1 MPLLK
6 HTTNYHLITYTGQV
20 RPPALYEQLNH
31 NSEIIDSELSRLDGV
46 VESAKDIGDRVV
58 TLEEWRT
65 VATVT
70 IARHGVELESHGQS
84 LESVEADLRGIHT
97 DMETQ
102 DVRIESLEDDMSKV
116 NLEGVEL
123 LRTQIATNANDIQA
137 LEIRMTDD
145 EEHIAGNTGR
155 IEALESVTGVVPG
168 EDPGD
173 SAIDRLSA
181 LIAEIQASV
190 EVLQTGVEGIGV
202 RLDGIGVDITN
213 VQDALGVHSTQLE
226 TMSGILENLQ
236 GRMDKAE
243 ADIIALQNNKITPA

>member
-1 MPLLK
+1 MPLLT

-20 RPPALYEQLNH
+20 RPPALYKQLNH
-31 NSEIIDSELSRLDGV
+31 NTEIIDRELKTLNDI
-46 VESAKDIGDRVV
+46 VEVAENVGDRVL
-58 TLEEWRT
+58 TLEEWRA
-65 VATVT
+65 VASTT
-70 IARHGVELESHGQS
+70 IARHGVELENHRTS
-84 LESVEADLRGIHT
+84 LDSVKADLRGIHT
-97 DMETQ
+97 DMASQ
-102 DVRIESLEDDMSKV
+102 DMRLEALEDDMSKV

-137 LEIRMTDD
+137 LELRMTDD
-145 EEHIAGNTGR
+145 EERITGNTGR
-155 IEALESVTGVVPG
+155 IEALESATGVVPG

-173 SAIDRLSA
+173 STIDALKASIEAIMG
-181 LIAEIQASV
+181 SV
-190 EVLQTGVEGIGV
+190 ETIQTGIEGINT

-243 ADIIALQNNKITPA
+243 ADIIALQNGTAPA

>member
-1 MPLLK
+1 MKL
-6 HTTNYHLITYTGQV
+6 TTTEKCHLITYRGQV

-46 VESAKDIGDRVV
+46 VESAKDIGDRVI

-70 IARHGVELESHGQS
+70 IARHGVELESHRQS
-84 LESVEADLRGIHT
+84 LESVEADLRGIHA

-102 DVRIESLEDDMSKV
+102 DVRIEALEDDMSKV

-137 LEIRMTDD
+137 LELRMTDD
-145 EEHIAGNTGR
+145 EERISGNTVR
-155 IEALESVTGVVPG
+155 IEALETATGVVPG
-168 EDPGD
+168 ESPGD
-173 SAIDRLSA
+173 SAIDA
-181 LIAEIQASV
+181 LKASIEAIMGSV
-190 EVLQTGVEGIGV
+190 EAMQTGIVGINT

-243 ADIIALQNNKITPA
+243 ADIIALQNKSDPA

>member
-1 MPLLK
+1 MKL
-6 HTTNYHLITYTGQV
+6 TNTKRFHLITYTGQV

-31 NSEIIDSELSRLDGV
+31 NTEIIDSQLSRLDGL
-46 VESAKDIGDRVV
+46 VESAKDIGDRVIS
-58 TLEEWRT
+58 LEDWRAL
-65 VATVT
+65 ATVT
-70 IARHGVELESHGQS
+70 IARHGVELESHRQS
-84 LESVEADLRGIHT
+84 LESVEADLRGIHA

-102 DVRIESLEDDMSKV
+102 DVRIEALEDDMSKV

-137 LEIRMTDD
+137 LELRMTDD

-168 EDPGD
+168 EGPGD
-173 SAIDRLSA
+173 SAIDRLTA
-181 LIAEIQASV
+181 LIAEIRASLEAV
-190 EVLQTGVEGIGV
+190 ETRLEGVSFQ
-202 RLDGIGVDITN
+202 LDDIEVDITN
-213 VQDALGVHSTQLE
+213 VQDTLGVHSTQLE

-243 ADIIALQNNKITPA
+243 TDIIALQNKSDPV